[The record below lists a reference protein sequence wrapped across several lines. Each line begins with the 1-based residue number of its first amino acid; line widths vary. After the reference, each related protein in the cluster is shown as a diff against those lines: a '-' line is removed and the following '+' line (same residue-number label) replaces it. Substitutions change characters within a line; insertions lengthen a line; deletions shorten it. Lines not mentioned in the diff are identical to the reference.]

1 MKRIL
6 TATALALALG
16 LAAAGAIAQY
26 TGPSAVPVMTV
37 KALQADGKDDQQ
49 AVLRGK
55 IVSSAGDERYL
66 FSDGTGQMKVKIKAK
81 AWPAQKPVDA
91 QTTVELVGE
100 YDKELIGESHFDV
113 KEIRLP

>member
-6 TATALALALG
+6 IATAFAV
-16 LAAAGAIAQY
+16 AAATAYAQY
-26 TGPSAVPVMTV
+26 TGPSAIPAATV
-37 KALQADGKDDQQ
+37 KSLQQDGKDDQQ

-55 IVSSAGDERYL
+55 IVSNVGHERYL
-66 FSDGTGQMKVKIKAK
+66 FSDGTGQMQVKIKASR
-81 AWPAQKPVDA
+81 WPAQKPVDA
-91 QTTVELVGE
+91 NTTVELRGE

>member
-1 MKRIL
+1 MQRIL
-6 TATALALALG
+6 TTTALAAALG
-16 LAAAGAIAQY
+16 LSAAGASAQY
-26 TGPSAVPVMTV
+26 TGPSTVPVMTV

-55 IVSSAGDERYL
+55 IVSSVGDERYL
-66 FSDGTGQMKVKIKAK
+66 FSDGTGQIKVKIKART
-81 AWPAQKPVDA
+81 WPAQKPVDA

>member
-6 TATALALALG
+6 TATALTLVLG
-16 LAAAGAIAQY
+16 LAAAGASAQY

-55 IVSSAGDERYL
+55 IISSVGDERYL

-81 AWPAQKPVDA
+81 LWPAQKPVDA

>member
-6 TATALALALG
+6 TTTALALALG
-16 LAAAGAIAQY
+16 FAAAGASAQY
-26 TGPSAVPVMTV
+26 TGPSTVPAMTV
-37 KALQADGKDDQQ
+37 KALQADGKDDQP

-55 IVSSAGDERYL
+55 IVSSVGHERYL
-66 FSDGTGQMKVKIKAK
+66 FSDGTGQMQVKIKARL
-81 AWPAQKPVDA
+81 WPAQKPVDA

-113 KEIRLP
+113 KEIRLQ

>member
-6 TATALALALG
+6 IATAFAM
-16 LAAAGAIAQY
+16 AAAAAHAQY
-26 TGPSAVPVMTV
+26 TGPSAIPAATV
-37 KALQADGKDDQQ
+37 KSLQQGGKDDQH

-55 IVSSAGDERYL
+55 IVSHVGHERYL
-66 FSDGTGQMKVKIKAK
+66 FADGTGQMQVKIKASR
-81 AWPAQKPVDA
+81 WPAQKPVDA
-91 QTTVELVGE
+91 NTTVELLGE

>member
-6 TATALALALG
+6 TATALTLVLG
-16 LAAAGAIAQY
+16 LAAAGASAQY
-26 TGPSAVPVMTV
+26 TGPSAVLVMTV

-55 IVSSAGDERYL
+55 IISSVGDERYL

-81 AWPAQKPVDA
+81 LWPAQKPVDA

>member
-6 TATALALALG
+6 TATAVALALG
-16 LAAAGAIAQY
+16 LAAAGASAQY
-26 TGPSAVPVMTV
+26 TGPSSIPVMTV
-37 KALQADGKDDQQ
+37 KALQADGKDDQH

-55 IVSSAGDERYL
+55 IVSSVGDERYL
-66 FSDGTGQMKVKIKAK
+66 FADGTGQMKVKIKQK
-81 AWPAQKPVDA
+81 VWPAQKPVDA
-91 QTTVELVGE
+91 STTVELVGE